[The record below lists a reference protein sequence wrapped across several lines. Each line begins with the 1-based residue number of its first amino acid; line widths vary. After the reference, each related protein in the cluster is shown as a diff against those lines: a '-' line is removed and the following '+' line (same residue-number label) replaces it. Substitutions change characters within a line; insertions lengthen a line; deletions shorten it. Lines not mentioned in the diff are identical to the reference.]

1 MLNQSYFDM
10 VIKTLD
16 GRFKSCLLGLLDSGN
31 PNDFKML
38 ELAKAIIE

>member
-1 MLNQSYFDM
+1 M
-10 VIKTLD
+10 V
-16 GRFKSCLLGLLDSGN
+16 GSNPAFLGLVNSGK